1 MITLNNNAVGMSIML
16 IICLAI
22 IFGYCFYKMSK
33 EEQVAKVREW
43 LLLAVCEAEKALG
56 SGTGRLK
63 LRMVYGEFV
72 DKFTWV
78 AKFMT
83 FDEFSNM
90 VDEALN
96 EMKVLVQTNEAIKT
110 FIENV

>member
-1 MITLNNNAVGMSIML
+1 MTLNNNGYVVVMVL
-16 IICLAI
+16 ICLTI
-22 IFGYCFYKMSK
+22 ISVYCFFKMSK

-72 DKFTWV
+72 NKFTWV

-83 FDEFSNM
+83 FDDFSKM
-90 VDEALN
+90 VDDALN
-96 EMKVLVQTNEAIKT
+96 EMKILIETNEAIKS
-110 FIENV
+110 FIENG

>member
-1 MITLNNNAVGMSIML
+1 MANNYGIAIMIL
-16 IICLAI
+16 IVLAI
-22 IFGYCFYKMSK
+22 IFVYCFFKMSK

-72 DKFTWV
+72 NKFTWV

-83 FDEFSNM
+83 FDDFSKM
-90 VDEALN
+90 VDDALN
-96 EMKVLVQTNEAIKT
+96 EMKILIETNEAIKS
-110 FIENV
+110 FIENG